1 MITSF
6 ELLLTTA
13 FIAVVSA
20 ALSAFVGVP
29 VGFWLSSISPR
40 LGRIVSAVLT
50 VPFLLPPFLIGIA
63 INAITRDLT
72 INSTIGIFLILAAHT
87 IMNAGF
93 IARIVA
99 TRTVGSELVDAAEIE
114 GASRLQIRTQIELP
128 QLLSAVASGAV
139 LVALYSATSYGL
151 ILTLSDGKVRT
162 LETQI
167 AISALQRLDLET
179 AGQLAL
185 MQTLLSIA
193 MFLSVRKFA
202 AIDSS
207 LTEIQTSRL
216 RAGWPSRFI
225 GLGFLAAVLFT
236 LGSVLNR
243 SNWGDG
249 LLTNLGNLASK
260 GTRSMLNI
268 SILEAAGNSFRNALV
283 VAIVVVP
290 IALFM
295 ARKKAP
301 SLLAVMPAGIS
312 PVVLGLATLA
322 IVGYL
327 PRELTSSWLLLPL
340 VQVLFA
346 LPITYQILHPA
357 RNGFDSEQRE
367 AASLDG
373 ANWLKRFWWIEFP
386 QIRKAVLLATTFAML
401 TSLGEFGAASF
412 LAFGSNETLPLVMF
426 QLFGRPGGDNY
437 GMLMVAASSYILL
450 TALIVYLVTLPERNR
465 NPRH

>member
-151 ILTLSDGKVRT
+151 ILTLSDGQVRT

-268 SILEAAGNSFRNALV
+268 SILEAAGNSLRNALV

-312 PVVLGLATLA
+312 PVVFGLATLA

-373 ANWLKRFWWIEFP
+373 ANWLNRFWWIEFP

-450 TALIVYLVTLPERNR
+450 TAFIVYLVTLPERNR